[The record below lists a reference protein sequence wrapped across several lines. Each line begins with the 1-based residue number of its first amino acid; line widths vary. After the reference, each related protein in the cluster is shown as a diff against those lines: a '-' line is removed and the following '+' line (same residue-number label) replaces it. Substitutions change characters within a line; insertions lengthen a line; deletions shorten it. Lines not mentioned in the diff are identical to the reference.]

1 MFKPLSLFV
10 ALRYTRAKKDN
21 HFISFISL
29 VSMLGLTLGV
39 AVLIIVLSV
48 MNGFDQEMRSRIL
61 GMVPHASIE
70 KADGIQ
76 HWQDLSEPLLNTPYV
91 LAVAPFTDLE
101 GMLTANGRT
110 QAVYINGIDP
120 ATEAKVSIVQEH
132 LITGQLKQL
141 EPGEFGMII
150 GDILAARLKVSP
162 GDKLTLILPEANL
175 SAVGIVPRLKR
186 FKIVGIFSLG
196 AELDNNLALINIED
210 ASKIKKISGVQGIR
224 LKLDNL
230 FLAPYVAQT
239 ITREL
244 RGGFTA
250 HDWTES
256 YGSLFRAIQLEKRMV
271 GLLLFL
277 IITVAAFNIISALVM
292 IVTDK
297 QADIA
302 ILKTMGASSSLV
314 MAIFIIQGFIVGI
327 VGTFVGTILG
337 LLGATNLSYMIA
349 WIEQVFSI
357 QFLSA
362 DTYFISYLPSK
373 VLFGDVILIVSVA
386 LVISLLATIYPAYRA
401 AKVNPVQALRYE

>member
-1 MFKPLSLFV
+1 MFKPLSLFI

-70 KADGIQ
+70 KTDGIQ
-76 HWQDLSEPLLNTPYV
+76 RWQDLSDTLLKTPHV
-91 LAVAPFTDLE
+91 LAIAPFTDLE

-110 QAVYINGIDP
+110 QAVWVNGIDP
-120 ATEAKVSIVQEH
+120 EAEGNVSIIKEH
-132 LITGQLKQL
+132 LIIGQLKQL
-141 EPGEFGMII
+141 QPSDFGIII
-150 GDILAARLKVSP
+150 GDMLANILGVSL
-162 GDKLTLILPEANL
+162 GDKVTLILPEANL
-175 SAVGIVPRLKR
+175 SAVGIVPKLKR
-186 FKIVGIFSLG
+186 FKIVGIFNLG

-230 FLAPYVAQT
+230 FLAPYVARD
-239 ITREL
+239 ISRSLEGDF
-244 RGGFTA
+244 RA
-250 HDWTES
+250 RDWTQS
-256 YGSLFRAIQLEKRMV
+256 YGNLFKAIQLEKKMV

-277 IITVAAFNIISALVM
+277 IIAVAAFNIISALVM

-302 ILKTMGASSSLV
+302 ILKTMGASSRLI
-314 MAIFIIQGFIVGI
+314 MTIFIIQGFIVGI
-327 VGTFVGTILG
+327 VGTFVGTMLG
-337 LLGATNLSYMIA
+337 LLGAMNVSQIIA
-349 WIEQVFSI
+349 WIEQMLHI
-357 QFLSA
+357 KFLNA

-373 VLFGDVILIVSVA
+373 ILFTDIAFIVSVA

-401 AKVNPVQALRYE
+401 ARVNPVQALRYE